1 MHRTEFEVRD
11 ADGELLDV
19 GDFINCP
26 DLADKRIENCLKYN
40 PDAVVVRTDDP
51 DWYEGKLPAEVH

>member
-11 ADGELLDV
+11 ADDTLLDW

-26 DLADKRIENCLKYN
+26 DLADERIKRVLKYYPN
-40 PDAVVVRTDDP
+40 ATVTRTEDP
-51 DWYEGKLPAEVH
+51 DYYGREDAWPL